1 MNFVNEAQ
9 KFCCE
14 VVFNLTTYKLCSSK
28 TEATTAQLVQQ
39 TAENTLARLIK
50 ECIISYVPYGSSQSW
65 FGSTV
70 RFLFLGN
77 NPPFHIARHT
87 LASEIYQKIDELK
100 TDKEKETEELLSPE
114 VKTLISLVLSD
125 LAFAGILYGAAMASD
140 ALEMPAI
147 SKHFRSSSPTLAST
161 CLSVMLV
168 SLFYFANDQEL
179 SDH

>member
-1 MNFVNEAQ
+1 MNFINEAQ

-14 VVFNLTTYKLCSSK
+14 AVLNLTTYKLCSSK
-28 TEATTAQLVQQ
+28 TEATTVQLVQK
-39 TAENTLARLIK
+39 TAENTLARLVK
-50 ECIISYVPYGSSQSW
+50 ECIISYVPYTSPQSW

-87 LASEIYQKIDELK
+87 LASEIYQKIDEP
-100 TDKEKETEELLSPE
+100 TDTEKETEELLSPE

-125 LAFAGILYGAAMASD
+125 LAFAGVLYGAAMASD
-140 ALEMPAI
+140 TLKMPTI
-147 SKHFRSSSPTLAST
+147 SEHFRSSSPTLAST